1 MLNLNKCTKIK
12 PKPKPILTCNN
23 CSRVCAYHCAQLSYT
38 KSTEWFW
45 QFSLLSSR
53 QSSLFR
59 WCLLE
64 GTGLHMRELYYVS
77 QRQLQPAKNV
87 HHIDCVCSVNN
98 SPWSFH
104 AWHHA
109 QHTEVS
115 SSEIL
120 DVLLRTVQLL
130 DTATA
135 EISASHKYI
144 SWKIFI
150 TILIKTLPCD
160 KKQYASLTSVA

>member
-1 MLNLNKCTKIK
+1 MLNLNKCTNLNLNQYSPVITAHMCVHT
-12 PKPKPILTCNN
+12 IVHN
-23 CSRVCAYHCAQLSYT
+23 CHTQKHRTV
-38 KSTEWFW
+38 W

-53 QSSLFR
+53 HSSLLR
-59 WCLLE
+59 QCVLE
-64 GTGLHMRELYYVS
+64 GRGLHMRELYYVS

-87 HHIDCVCSVNN
+87 HHIDCICSVNN

-104 AWHHA
+104 AWRHA
-109 QHTEVS
+109 QRTEVS

-135 EISASHKYI
+135 EISASHKYT
-144 SWKIFI
+144 SWSIFI

-160 KKQYASLTSVA
+160 KKQYASPMSVA